1 MKRILLF
8 ITVLV
13 ATMSCVAQQKT
24 TTSRLSVWQRDPLI
38 KNGINYYEK
47 LFNTFKYEGNPAA
60 EQWHTIGRESYESK
74 LYGLSSRYRN
84 QIDRMVQLGDTTT
97 QEKLEQERDALEE
110 ELENLIDH
118 YEEIYPCLSLLFLRS
133 PSFGVPSALAFDNN
147 NANAEDELIAMSSKE
162 SIWYYI
168 DEQPILK
175 TVRMKVDHELF
186 RSILQLT
193 RYAAYT
199 SINQDPQS
207 FVLDGTSRYLFWD
220 SMVSQFT
227 YDADDTQKLLSQT
240 YDDILN
246 AVLGQ
251 DSDKLKSLAPTID
264 RLLVHYHAL
273 QLPDQYIDKR
283 YE

>member
-38 KNGINYYEK
+38 KNGVNYYEK

-60 EQWHTIGRESYESK
+60 EQWHTIGRDCYEDK
-74 LYGLSSRYRN
+74 LFGLNDRYQSQVN
-84 QIDRMVQLGDTTT
+84 RMAQQGDTIMKK
-97 QEKLEQERDALEE
+97 KLEQEREALEE
-110 ELENLIDH
+110 EVENLIDH
-118 YEEIYPCLSLLFLRS
+118 YDEIYPCLSLLFLRS

-168 DEQPILK
+168 NEQPILK
-175 TVRMKVDHELF
+175 TVRMNVDHELF

-199 SINQDPQS
+199 SINQDSQS

-240 YDDILN
+240 FDDILS
-246 AVLGQ
+246 AVSSQ

-264 RLLVHYHAL
+264 RLLTHYRSL
-273 QLPDQYIDKR
+273 QLPDQYINSYR
-283 YE
+283 

>member
-1 MKRILLF
+1 MKKILLLM
-8 ITVLV
+8 TVLA
-13 ATMSCVAQQKT
+13 ATLSCVAQQKT

-60 EQWHTIGRESYESK
+60 EQWHTIGRDCYEDK
-74 LYGLSSRYRN
+74 LFGLNDRYQSQVN
-84 QIDRMVQLGDTTT
+84 RMAQQGDTIMKK
-97 QEKLEQERDALEE
+97 KLEQEREALEE
-110 ELENLIDH
+110 EVENLIDH
-118 YEEIYPCLSLLFLRS
+118 YDEIYPCLSLLFLRS

-168 DEQPILK
+168 NEQPILK

-199 SINQDPQS
+199 SINQDSQS

-220 SMVSQFT
+220 SMVSKFT
-227 YDADDTQKLLSQT
+227 NDADGTQKLLSQT
-240 YDDILN
+240 FDDILS
-246 AVLGQ
+246 AVSSQ

-264 RLLVHYHAL
+264 RLLTHYRSL
-273 QLPDQYIDKR
+273 QLPDQYINSYR
-283 YE
+283 

>member
-1 MKRILLF
+1 MKKNLLLM
-8 ITVLV
+8 TVL
-13 ATMSCVAQQKT
+13 AAALSCVAQQKT

-60 EQWHTIGRESYESK
+60 EQWHTIGRDSYEEK
-74 LYGLSSRYRN
+74 LFGLNDRYQSQVN
-84 QIDRMVQLGDTTT
+84 RMAQQGDTTM
-97 QEKLEQERDALEE
+97 QKKLEQEREALEE
-110 ELENLIDH
+110 EVENLIDH
-118 YEEIYPCLSLLFLRS
+118 YDEIYPCLSLLFLRS

-168 DEQPILK
+168 NEQPILK

-199 SINQDPQS
+199 SINQDSQS

-227 YDADDTQKLLSQT
+227 YDADDTQKQLSQT
-240 YDDILN
+240 FDNILS
-246 AVLGQ
+246 AVSSQ

-264 RLLVHYHAL
+264 RLLTHYRSL
-273 QLPDQYIDKR
+273 QLPDQYINSYR
-283 YE
+283 

>member
-1 MKRILLF
+1 MKKILLLM
-8 ITVLV
+8 TVLA
-13 ATMSCVAQQKT
+13 ATLSCVAQQKT

-60 EQWHTIGRESYESK
+60 EQWHTIGRDCYEDK
-74 LYGLSSRYRN
+74 LFGLNDRYQSQVN
-84 QIDRMVQLGDTTT
+84 RMAQQGDTIMKK
-97 QEKLEQERDALEE
+97 KLEQEREALEE
-110 ELENLIDH
+110 EVENLIDH
-118 YEEIYPCLSLLFLRS
+118 YDEIYPCLSLLFLRS

-168 DEQPILK
+168 NEQPILK
-175 TVRMKVDHELF
+175 TVRMNVDHELF

-199 SINQDPQS
+199 SINQDSQS

-240 YDDILN
+240 FDDILS
-246 AVLGQ
+246 AVSSQ

-264 RLLVHYHAL
+264 RLLTHYRSL
-273 QLPDQYIDKR
+273 QLPDQYINSYR
-283 YE
+283 

>member
-1 MKRILLF
+1 MKKILLLM
-8 ITVLV
+8 TVL
-13 ATMSCVAQQKT
+13 AAALSCVAQQKT

-60 EQWHTIGRESYESK
+60 EQWHTIGRDSYEEK
-74 LYGLSSRYRN
+74 LFGLNDRYQSQVN
-84 QIDRMVQLGDTTT
+84 RMAQQGDTTM
-97 QEKLEQERDALEE
+97 QKKLEQEREALEE
-110 ELENLIDH
+110 EVENLIDH
-118 YEEIYPCLSLLFLRS
+118 YDEIYPCLSLLFLRS

-168 DEQPILK
+168 NEQPILK

-199 SINQDPQS
+199 SINQDSQS

-227 YDADDTQKLLSQT
+227 YDADDTQKQLSQT
-240 YDDILN
+240 FDNILS
-246 AVLGQ
+246 AVSSQ

-264 RLLVHYHAL
+264 RLLTHYRSL
-273 QLPDQYIDKR
+273 QLPDQYINSYR
-283 YE
+283 

>member
-24 TTSRLSVWQRDPLI
+24 TTSRLSVWQRNPLI
-38 KNGINYYEK
+38 KNGVNYYEK

-60 EQWHTIGRESYESK
+60 EQWHTIGRKSYESK
-74 LYGLSSRYRN
+74 LYGLSSRYRS
-84 QIDRMVQLGDTTT
+84 QIDRMEELGDTTT

-133 PSFGVPSALAFDNN
+133 PSFGAPNALAFDNN
-147 NANAEDELIAMSSKE
+147 NAEDELIAMSSKE

-168 DEQPILK
+168 NEQPILK

-199 SINQDPQS
+199 SINQDSQS

-220 SMVSQFT
+220 SIVSQFT

-251 DSDKLKSLAPTID
+251 DSDKLKSLAPTIN
-264 RLLVHYHAL
+264 RLLTHYRSL